1 MILIPIIISILVAG
15 WFYRK
20 TIPELNAWQKNLLWL
35 LRSCSLIVIVML
47 LFNPIL
53 SFFSKHK
60 IQQKVLFLN
69 DNSESMDQTGEHI
82 SKSNTLQKFNEILQ
96 SKLTE
101 KGYEVEYF
109 DFSDGLNGS
118 RKATYLGKSFNELI
132 RTIDIENTEEIYL
145 FSDGWFQDDDLNFID
160 KLDIPINTFAPAYKA
175 VQSDLEISSI
185 NFPKTTYKDDITPLF
200 VNIAARNFKEDAV
213 IKLKSG
219 NKILQTRKIDFSNN
233 SIQNINFEYS
243 FNKIGLNKL
252 KVTIS
257 ADSLVELNL
266 ANNNISSAIQVL
278 ETRQKC
284 LIISDKLVWEIR
296 FLNNAIKSH
305 PQWEIEYLSKKNSLK
320 KANLAVHLKNEIK
333 DVNTLILVNNR
344 NLKFSKTEREIITNF
359 ISNGGGLLLLGKEIS
374 SLSNLFPSTELNLKQ
389 TFSGSIKFTE
399 QSYKYQTFRSIDSN
413 LIKEIPPVDY
423 YYVKPKLQA
432 EILAEIDNDQI
443 SAAILFMDFNKGK
456 IMQFPFFGLWKWQ
469 LRSADGSYNKFFSDL
484 ICWLG
489 TTRSDLFYAYTD
501 NNSYYSSET
510 ISINLS
516 AYDETMNPRNDVKAK
531 IKLYKSDNS
540 DRPVQEKYL
549 LSSNSQFYAE
559 FEQLEPGEYSY
570 LVSDEV
576 SGGESRGSF
585 VVLEDNIESR
595 DIGFNYSLLA
605 YIAKQTDGKYLNF
618 SDIEKNVINKSISHI
633 ITKTNEIPI
642 YKKWYVIALFLI
654 CFCLELYLRKR
665 WGLL

>member
-53 SFFSKHK
+53 SFFSKNK
-60 IQQKVLFLN
+60 VQQKVLFLN
-69 DNSESMDQTGEHI
+69 DNSESMDQIGEQT
-82 SKSNTLQKFNEILQ
+82 SKSNTLQKFNETLHT
-96 SKLTE
+96 KLTE
-101 KGYEVEYF
+101 KGYDIEYF
-109 DFSDGLNGS
+109 DFSDDLNGS
-118 RKATYLGKSFNELI
+118 RNATYLGKSFNKI
-132 RTIDIENTEEIYL
+132 VNTIDLGNVEEIYL
-145 FSDGWFQDDDLNFID
+145 FSDGWFQDNDLNFID
-160 KLDIPINTFAPAYKA
+160 KLDIPINTFAPEYNF

-185 NFPKTTYKDDITPLF
+185 NFPKTTYMEDITPFF
-200 VNIAARNFKEDAV
+200 VNIAARNFTKKAV

-219 NKILQTRKIDFSNN
+219 NKILQTRKIDFLNN
-233 SIQNINFEYS
+233 SIQNISFEYS
-243 FNKIGLNKL
+243 FNKTGLNKL
-252 KVTIS
+252 NVTIS
-257 ADSLVELNL
+257 ADSLNELNL
-266 ANNNISSAIQVL
+266 ANNTISSAIQVL

-284 LIISDKLVWEIR
+284 LIISDELVWEIR

-305 PQWEIEYLSKKNSLK
+305 PHWEVEYLSKKNILK
-320 KANLAVHLKNEIK
+320 KTNLTVHLKNEIK
-333 DVNTLILVNNR
+333 DVNTLILVNNS
-344 NLKFSKTEREIITNF
+344 NLKFSKTEKEIITNF
-359 ISNGGGLLLLGKEIS
+359 ISNGGGLLLLGKEIPA
-374 SLSNLFPSTELNLKQ
+374 LNNLFPSTKLNLNQ
-389 TFSGSIKFTE
+389 TFSGSINFTE
-399 QSYKYQTFRSIDSN
+399 QSYKYQTFRSLDSN
-413 LIKEIPPVDY
+413 SIKEIPPVNY

-432 EILAEIDNDQI
+432 EILAEIINEQS
-443 SAAILFMDFNKGK
+443 SAAIIYMDFNKGK

-469 LRSADGSYNKFFSDL
+469 LRLADGSYNKFFSDL
-484 ICWLG
+484 IIWLG

-501 NNSYYSSET
+501 NNSYYISET
-510 ISINLS
+510 IAVNLS

-531 IKLYKSDNS
+531 IKLYASDNA
-540 DRPVQEKYL
+540 DKPIQEKYL
-549 LSSNSQFYAE
+549 LSSNSQFYTE

-605 YIAKQTDGKYLNF
+605 YIAEQTNGKYMNF
-618 SDIEKNVINKSISHI
+618 SDVENNMINKSISRM
-633 ITKTNEIPI
+633 ITSKNEIPI
-642 YKKWYVIALFLI
+642 YKKWYLIALFLI